1 MRMHQ
6 ECVAMLLAGG
16 QGSRLGALT
25 KNIAKPAV
33 AFGGK
38 HRIIDF
44 SLSNCTNSNINT
56 VGVLTQYKPLFL
68 NSYIGTGAAWDLDD
82 AYGGVFVLPPF
93 ATESGGQWYRGTA
106 DSIYRNIDFIDS
118 YDPEYVLI
126 ISGDHLYKMDYS
138 LMLDYHKQSGADLT
152 ISVIEVPWEEAG
164 RFGILT
170 ADQTGRI
177 SKFAEKPQNPD
188 SNLASMG
195 IYIFNWRVLRKALL
209 EDGGDPNSDHD
220 FGKNIIPKLLGE
232 GKKLYAY
239 TFSGYWK
246 DVGTIESYYNTNMEL
261 LDPDCSFNIFEDEMR
276 VLSNSN
282 IYPPHYIGAN
292 AEIDN
297 CLVCNGSRIL
307 GHVKHSILSFDVFI
321 DEDVY
326 VEDSILLP
334 GAKLLKGSRVCRSII
349 GENSTVAAGV
359 SLGDCNAEKIVVI
372 GDNEVVDERHEKV
385 AENQKGQNNQ
395 GGAGNE

>member
-138 LMLDYHKQSGADLT
+138 LMLDYHKQSVADLT

-220 FGKNIIPKLLGE
+220 FGKNIIPKLLVE